1 MHHARRAIHVDLF
14 TRAKSVMWEC
24 RLYIKYQGLQLPNK
38 DTSQPYLEGI
48 STGRSDVVS
57 KSGEELVHFRIVV
70 ELTALVHEDIFTR
83 TSRSVFLEEVSE
95 PVDRR
100 GFGDPCVAMF
110 ILEKWSVTRIQEVS
124 PLRPI

>member
-1 MHHARRAIHVDLF
+1 MERLGPKLDREIG
-14 TRAKSVMWEC
+14 TQQKSSNGVSYHKVAAFNWSILI
-24 RLYIKYQGLQLPNK
+24 R
-38 DTSQPYLEGI
+38 GI
-48 STGRSDVVS
+48 STSGSDVVS
-57 KSGEELVHFRIVV
+57 KSGEELAHFRIVV
-70 ELTALVHEDIFTR
+70 ELTALVHEDIFAR

-124 PLRPI
+124 PLRPM